1 MVKALNVVER
11 LIKMD
16 SLIKKEKTGNSYQ
29 FARQL
34 GISRS
39 QFYNDIDELEDLGIK
54 IRYNKYKLSY
64 EYFGDYVLEIHQPLK
79 IIRKTEE
86 LKNTCG
92 GIFCNS
98 PSLLDCFQLTL
109 K

>member
-16 SLIKKEKTGNSYQ
+16 SLIKKEKTGNSNQ
-29 FARQL
+29 FAQKL

-39 QFYNDIDELEDLGIK
+39 QFYNDIDELKDLGIK

-64 EYFGDYVLEIHQPLK
+64 EYFGAYVLEIHQRLK
-79 IIRKTEE
+79 IICKTEVFA
-86 LKNTCG
+86 KTIAANRT
-92 GIFCNS
+92 
-98 PSLLDCFQLTL
+98 
-109 K
+109 